1 MLGNHAGGPTHFDF
15 GLFAAHQIDE
25 SPTAVLAL
33 EALCRAD
40 AVVENLRGLLFA
52 RNRDSN
58 ACADR
63 VSIAF
68 DTFEPELCGLWVA
81 PLPCVEG
88 VGSPGICAI
97 HEVKDVTKNYF
108 KFHHDRLEYVVG
120 LNAISLQV
128 TGAVAMCSAESAYV
142 DMDCFESYKKKYKK
156 VRSRLKTMAILRE
169 TQTDDDIEQAQM
181 GFWDEGE
188 LLLLDVQCD
197 YK

>member
-1 MLGNHAGGPTHFDF
+1 MKSHSRSHLDCVLGNHAGGPTHFDF

-97 HEVKDVTKNYF
+97 HEVKEGRAANVEDDVI
-108 KFHHDRLEYVVG
+108 
-120 LNAISLQV
+120 A
-128 TGAVAMCSAESAYV
+128 AVLIIYIRV
-142 DMDCFESYKKKYKK
+142 FIVYNGVFIGY
-156 VRSRLKTMAILRE
+156 
-169 TQTDDDIEQAQM
+169 
-181 GFWDEGE
+181 
-188 LLLLDVQCD
+188 
-197 YK
+197 